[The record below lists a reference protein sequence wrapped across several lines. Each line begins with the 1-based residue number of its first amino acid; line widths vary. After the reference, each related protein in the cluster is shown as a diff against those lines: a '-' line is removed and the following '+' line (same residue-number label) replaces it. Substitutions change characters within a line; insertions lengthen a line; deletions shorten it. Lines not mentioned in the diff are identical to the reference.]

1 MRDDIRLDAKLV
13 LAFDTRMTTRA
24 RRKLSVDFFHDV
36 IRNRRRRGKGIM
48 EGKRFRRIQ
57 NGCIYEIIGRD
68 ETPGGQPGW
77 ILWNEREGK
86 EVFEIDFQL
95 KRQVGW
101 ELVGKSDQ
109 LETTPREVPPAL
121 MKK

>member
-1 MRDDIRLDAKLV
+1 M
-13 LAFDTRMTTRA
+13 
-24 RRKLSVDFFHDV
+24 
-36 IRNRRRRGKGIM
+36 M

-68 ETPGGQPGW
+68 ETPGRQSRW
-77 ILWNEREGK
+77 ILWNEQIGERQF
-86 EVFEIDFQL
+86 EVDFQL
-95 KRQVGW
+95 KRQIGW

-109 LETTPREVPPAL
+109 QETTPREVPPAL

>member
-1 MRDDIRLDAKLV
+1 
-13 LAFDTRMTTRA
+13 
-24 RRKLSVDFFHDV
+24 
-36 IRNRRRRGKGIM
+36 M

-68 ETPGGQPGW
+68 ETPGQQPRW
-77 ILWNEREGK
+77 ILRDDRTGEREFA
-86 EVFEIDFQL
+86 VDFQL

-109 LETTPREVPPAL
+109 QETTLREVPAAL

>member
-1 MRDDIRLDAKLV
+1 
-13 LAFDTRMTTRA
+13 
-24 RRKLSVDFFHDV
+24 
-36 IRNRRRRGKGIM
+36 M

-68 ETPGGQPGW
+68 ETPGQQPRW
-77 ILWNEREGK
+77 ILWNAAIGEREFA
-86 EVFEIDFQL
+86 VDFQL
-95 KRQVGW
+95 NRQVGW

-109 LETTPREVPPAL
+109 QESTPREVPAAL